1 MQTALIVLIVFGVI
15 VIVWLSALTYFVVHY
30 ARRFTSHVRQ
40 GILNDEK
47 NSRTERFTLQLEN
60 VAVDMGMMLARLTPT
75 ELTDEEKTGGNW
87 VSHRFSDFWE
97 RMGQEKLRKDEEY
110 RKRGIL

>member
-1 MQTALIVLIVFGVI
+1 MQTALIVLIVFGAI
-15 VIVWLSALTYFVVHY
+15 VIVWLSVLTYFVVRY
-30 ARRFTSHVRQ
+30 AQWFVSHVRQ
-40 GILNDEK
+40 GILKDDAD
-47 NSRTERFTLQLEN
+47 SRTERFTMQLES

-75 ELTDEEKTGGNW
+75 ELTDEEKTGENW

-97 RMGQEKLRKDEEY
+97 RMKEEQNQKNEEY